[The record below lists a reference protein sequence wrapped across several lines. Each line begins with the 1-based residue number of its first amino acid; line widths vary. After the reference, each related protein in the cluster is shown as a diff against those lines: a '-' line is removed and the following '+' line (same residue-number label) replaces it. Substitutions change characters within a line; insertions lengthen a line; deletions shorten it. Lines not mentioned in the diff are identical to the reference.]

1 MLSSWLR
8 RGAALL
14 MSLVAVVAVSGAVS
28 VPAAAANNC
37 HTNDEGTV
45 VCDVEVEV
53 PGTPG
58 GETPGAGP
66 ADFTPGPTTCTHTP
80 AGGEPAEI
88 PCSRDGAWWSN
99 EMQCYWSLDDPQAAP
114 PTGKDASVGAW
125 YSCTPIDECGT
136 GACYVPSVW
145 RTSPPPGIVRY
156 TPAQAAGMLA
166 RTFVLSP
173 IEIGMAPEMKVHSDD
188 PAGTAP
194 YRRTWV
200 GIPVWLWVSQPTEST
215 WGPITRTATYGGVT
229 VTGTAS
235 VQSLNWSSGDG
246 RNISCGAGTPFDA
259 AAMANQAAVDSPT
272 CGFRYQNQSDGGT
285 FTLSATSTWAVEW
298 NGGGQSGRIA
308 MPTTTT
314 STTVRVGELQ
324 SVNVSQDGDTFGG

>member
-1 MLSSWLR
+1 MLSKWLR
-8 RGAALL
+8 RSAAV
-14 MSLVAVVAVSGAVS
+14 MVSFAAVIAVSVSFS

-37 HTNDEGTV
+37 HTNSQGQV

-53 PGTPG
+53 PGGPG
-58 GETPGAGP
+58 TETPVTGP
-66 ADFTPGPTTCTHTP
+66 GDFTPGPTECTYTKEDP
-80 AGGEPAEI
+80 PRVV
-88 PCSRDGAWWSN
+88 PCSNDGGWWSN
-99 EMQCYWSLDDPQAAP
+99 DMQCYWHLISPQSP
-114 PTGKDASVGAW
+114 PPPGRDASSGAW
-125 YSCTPIDECGT
+125 YECLGL
-136 GACYVPSVW
+136 VPGGFGVGVW
-145 RTSPPPGIVRY
+145 LTTPPPGVAQY

-166 RTFVLSP
+166 RSFVLKP
-173 IEIGMAPEMKVHSDD
+173 IEIGMAPEQKVHTDD

-215 WGPITRTATYGGVT
+215 WGPISRTATYGGVT
-229 VTGTAS
+229 VSGTAS
-235 VQSLNWSSGDG
+235 VQSLTWTSGDG
-246 RNISCGAGTPFDA
+246 QSISCGAGTPFDA

-272 CGFRYQNQSDGGT
+272 CGFRYQHQSDGGT

-298 NGGGQSGRIA
+298 TGGGQSGRIA